1 MTERIWR
8 VWDTRLALGLAV
20 VVFGILLFLK
30 NADSEFGYRLWSWW
44 PVIFMILGLGMLLQ
58 PTRSRRWIL
67 GTVLFLLGLLILLS
81 NLDLIRLRARDVWPI
96 LLILLGIAIV
106 TRAVRTGRP
115 ALSGEYLDLS
125 MIVGGGQFN
134 YNAKSFRGG
143 RITAILGGG
152 TINLK
157 ETEMA
162 ADEAII
168 DALAIMGGIELIV
181 PTEWEVVIQGT
192 PILGGMENK
201 SLRSGASGVAAKRL
215 VVKGTTI
222 MGGLEVKN

>member
-1 MTERIWR
+1 
-8 VWDTRLALGLAV
+8 
-20 VVFGILLFLK
+20 
-30 NADSEFGYRLWSWW
+30 
-44 PVIFMILGLGMLLQ
+44 
-58 PTRSRRWIL
+58 L